1 VELNRAEPGEL
12 AYIRPAIERFGKPAP
27 DLARRPP
34 GRLCFGG
41 MSPVRSEGN
50 TDGAIPS
57 TTGQASVEV
66 ALKKGSDCRAAYK
79 LRDLRRIATRVLR
92 VFAKA
97 SNREQET
104 AMGLKADLARTDTVS
119 QIVSVHNALAAKIAN
134 EFAFDW
140 LSVGGYNISG
150 SAFGMPDVGLLTMTE
165 QVEAVRRIAN
175 VAEAPIIA
183 DGDDGYGNYLNVMRL
198 VREMQQAGASAI
210 HIEDQVLPKK
220 CGHMEGKR
228 IVPQA
233 DFIAKIH
240 AFVDTR
246 TSEDFLLFARTDAI
260 AVGGFDEAV
269 DRANAYREAGADVI
283 FVEAPTSIEQ
293 VERLPQ
299 LVDAPL
305 LYNWVFRGKSP
316 LVPRNDLLRLGYRFL
331 LQADILYA
339 VTHAL
344 RGYFSELKTTS
355 SYGAWEER
363 MISFDEFNELIGLQA
378 IVDAEALY
386 EPASLARD

>member
-1 VELNRAEPGEL
+1 
-12 AYIRPAIERFGKPAP
+12 
-27 DLARRPP
+27 
-34 GRLCFGG
+34 
-41 MSPVRSEGN
+41 
-50 TDGAIPS
+50 
-57 TTGQASVEV
+57 
-66 ALKKGSDCRAAYK
+66 
-79 LRDLRRIATRVLR
+79 
-92 VFAKA
+92 
-97 SNREQET
+97 
-104 AMGLKADLARTDTVS
+104 MGLKADLARTDRIY

-134 EFAFDW
+134 DFSFDW
-140 LSVGGYNISG
+140 LSVGGYNVSG

-165 QVEAVRRIAN
+165 QVEAVRRVAN

-183 DGDDGYGNYLNVMRL
+183 DGDDGYGNYLNVRRL
-198 VREMQQAGASAI
+198 VREMQHAGASAI
-210 HIEDQVLPKK
+210 HIEDQVLPTK
-220 CGHMEGKR
+220 CGHMAGKR

-233 DFIAKIH
+233 DFISKIK

-283 FVEAPTSIEQ
+283 FVEAITSLEQ
-293 VERLPQ
+293 AVRLPA

-305 LYNWVFRGKSP
+305 LYNWVFKGMSP
-316 LVPRNDLLRLGYRFL
+316 LIPRDELLRLGYRYL
-331 LQADILYA
+331 LQADVLYA

-363 MISFDEFNELIGLQA
+363 MVSFDEFNELIGLPEIVEAEVRYEA
-378 IVDAEALY
+378 IRAGG
-386 EPASLARD
+386 